1 VEAVDMDI
9 RIAIVNMF
17 KEFEEDMN
25 KSLNEVCENT
35 KELLSKIMKA
45 IKVVKLEIESLKK
58 SQTEIKV

>member
-1 VEAVDMDI
+1 M
-9 RIAIVNMF
+9 NMF
-17 KEFEEDMN
+17 KDLKEDMN

>member
-1 VEAVDMDI
+1 MEAVDTDI

>member
-1 VEAVDMDI
+1 MDI

>member
-1 VEAVDMDI
+1 MDI

-17 KEFEEDMN
+17 NEFEEDMN

-58 SQTEIKV
+58 SQKEIKV